1 MNWPTTILGVA
12 LAGAAGYFAEPTLR
26 PSLTG
31 EKPVPKKR
39 VVKTET
45 PAIDP
50 TAAADPIPAPA
61 TEPKVDPA
69 PEPTP
74 PTAVNEP
81 KADPVTPP
89 AEPAPEP
96 KADPVTPPPAEPA
109 APVEPKMEEPKQ
121 EPAKEE
127 PKEQPKEEPKPVD
140 SSLKLDDE
148 QIVKAMKRSFESGTY
163 KELAAG
169 KPISWKAGT
178 PETIGGESYQTG
190 ILEYSGETIFGIRPI
205 QAKALLKDGV
215 VVKWISPKSGME
227 IK

>member
-12 LAGAAGYFAEPTLR
+12 LAGAAGFFAEPTLR

-39 VVKTET
+39 VVKSDT
-45 PAIDP
+45 PAVTDP
-50 TAAADPIPAPA
+50 VSDPAPEPKVDPPA
-61 TEPKVDPA
+61 EPVTPPVAVTEPKVDPV
-69 PEPTP
+69 P
-74 PTAVNEP
+74 
-81 KADPVTPP
+81 PP
-89 AEPAPEP
+89 AEPTPEP

-109 APVEPKMEEPKQ
+109 PTPATPVEPKMEEPKQ

-127 PKEQPKEEPKPVD
+127 PKEEPKKDPEPVD
-140 SSLKLDDE
+140 SSLKLSEE
-148 QIVKAMKRSFESGTY
+148 QVVKAMKRSFETGDY
-163 KELAAG
+163 KELSAG
-169 KPISWKAGT
+169 KPISWKAG
-178 PETIGGESYQTG
+178 PAETIGGESYQTG
-190 ILEYSGETIFGIRPI
+190 LLEYSGETIFGIRPI